1 MPRRSNSAADLSA
14 VLNANPV
21 LDMDNVYFSDQG
33 WAYRHYKSEDKSRF
47 WDEILVAGEAL
58 LDNGLVDTTADTFGT
73 ASPTFETGDS
83 VQAPLLTI
91 DPATI
96 EPIAAAVVST
106 TSVLGVIYD
115 SSVTDATFAWSTD
128 EAGATFDDNTL
139 EIPTATH
146 AATPGTYTMT
156 CVISSVTASDSPLTI
171 TASYEVV
178 AA

>member
-33 WAYRHYKSEDKSRF
+33 WAYRHYKDEAKSAF
-47 WDEILVAGEAL
+47 WDEILVAGQAL
-58 LDNGLVDTTADTFGT
+58 LDNGDPDLTAAVFGT

-91 DPATI
+91 AYANI
-96 EPIAAAVVST
+96 EDIDDAVVST
-106 TSVLGVIYD
+106 TSVLGVSYD
-115 SSVTDATFAWSTD
+115 AAVTDATFAWSTD

-139 EIPTATH
+139 ETPTATH
-146 AATPGTYTMT
+146 AAVPGTYTMT
-156 CVISSVTASDSPLTI
+156 CVISSATASDSPLTV